1 MMRDEA
7 GWDSHDL
14 CILEGN
20 IQRCSPE
27 HPPGELP
34 HRTGK
39 SIVLLSAKSPIA
51 KVEKRRDREGFN
63 GYYEFL
69 LLQKRTSGPQGHKQN
84 PK

>member
-1 MMRDEA
+1 MVRDEA

-20 IQRCSPE
+20 IQRCSPV
-27 HPPGELP
+27 HPRGELP

-51 KVEKRRDREGFN
+51 KGEKRRDGEGFN
-63 GYYEFL
+63 GCCEL
-69 LLQKRTSGPQGHKQN
+69 SSSSEEDTRSTWTQTES
-84 PK
+84 